1 MSFAATGAVRPAAD
15 QLNSYVGDLGL
26 DDGSPQNVFVLDIAE
41 LTPLNARN
49 LDAGGITL
57 SPGASYTRPDGK
69 GTISFDGVKRY
80 IAVDIRHN
88 PGQLYALIFA
98 LLAVAGLVTSL
109 YVNRAASG
117 SAPAPTRRPHHRVRA
132 PGPRRGPPAAGEAA
146 ALRTLLAAPGIGDGG
161 SQSAPSGG
169 ADNDRAD
176 TTLGAGAGAGQVSPD
191 HSAADFIQS
200 TAGSSE
206 SREGTVMLPINETMG
221 QYSELFMLLAAGT
234 YTVAFIAFAWDLAK
248 SSKTLR
254 AVDLLA
260 AELSGPGRS
269 RSGGCRRRVLLRG
282 VDRADADVAG
292 PVGRAERRRR
302 PTPGLPRQ
310 RCRHRQ
316 DGRRCH
322 ALPAERRAPARIAV
336 ALTVLGAAIHA
347 VGVVTRAIGAGR
359 VPWGNMYEFL
369 TTGAFVAVAVFLL
382 VLIRARTCASS
393 APSWWAWPS
402 SCSWLPPSA
411 YWTPVGHLVPA
422 LQSYWLII
430 HVSIAVLSSALFTL
444 TFAMCALQLV
454 QTHRQKTI
462 AAGGADKL
470 GFMRLVPSA
479 LRLENLSYRINAI
492 AFVGWT
498 FTVMFGAIWAEKAWG
513 RFWGWDTKEVWT
525 FVIWVVYA
533 GYLHARATRG
543 WTGTRAAWLSIVGY
557 LCVVFNFT
565 IVNQFFNG
573 LHSYSGL

>member
-1 MSFAATGAVRPAAD
+1 
-15 QLNSYVGDLGL
+15 
-26 DDGSPQNVFVLDIAE
+26 
-41 LTPLNARN
+41 
-49 LDAGGITL
+49 
-57 SPGASYTRPDGK
+57 
-69 GTISFDGVKRY
+69 
-80 IAVDIRHN
+80 
-88 PGQLYALIFA
+88 
-98 LLAVAGLVTSL
+98 
-109 YVNRAASG
+109 
-117 SAPAPTRRPHHRVRA
+117 
-132 PGPRRGPPAAGEAA
+132 
-146 ALRTLLAAPGIGDGG
+146 
-161 SQSAPSGG
+161 
-169 ADNDRAD
+169 
-176 TTLGAGAGAGQVSPD
+176 
-191 HSAADFIQS
+191 
-200 TAGSSE
+200 
-206 SREGTVMLPINETMG
+206 MLPINETMG

-254 AVDLLA
+254 AVDLKA
-260 AELSGPGRS
+260 AELSGAEAARIPVAAGVGGSS
-269 RSGGCRRRVLLRG
+269 RASGD
-282 VDRADADVAG
+282 VDRADGSGDRADGDVAG
-292 PVGRAERRRR
+292 PVGRAER
-302 PTPGLPRQ
+302 PTSSAARAGTGNAAGIGQ
-310 RCRHRQ
+310 TA
-316 DGRRCH
+316 DGAMRYT
-322 ALPAERRAPARIAV
+322 AERRAPARVGV
-336 ALTVLGAAIHA
+336 ALTVLGVAIHA
-347 VGVVTRAIGAGR
+347 AGVITRAIGAGR

-382 VLIRARTCASS
+382 VLIRRDLRFLGTFVVGLAIIMLVAASV
-393 APSWWAWPS
+393 
-402 SCSWLPPSA
+402 A

-444 TFAMCALQLV
+444 TFAMSALQLV
-454 QTHRQKTI
+454 QSHRQKTI

-470 GFMRLVPSA
+470 GFMRLVPTA
-479 LRLENLSYRINAI
+479 LSLENLSYRINAI

-498 FTVMFGAIWAEKAWG
+498 FTLMFGAIWAEKAWG